1 MSDLQK
7 MDRIQ
12 EAISLLS
19 EVYYK
24 ATINHLRVF
33 LYIAARDGKVIET
46 RDLPGALGMTQTT
59 INRTMRSMADRSY
72 IHAEGFGLLKMH
84 INPTDE
90 RQRFVQLSDKGKRV
104 ARKMEEM
111 IYGETT

>member
-1 MSDLQK
+1 MSNLARLDK
-7 MDRIQ
+7 MQ
-12 EAISLLS
+12 EAVSLLS
-19 EVYYK
+19 DVYYK

-33 LYIAARDGKVIET
+33 LYIAARDGRVIET

-84 INPTDE
+84 INPADE
-90 RQRFVQLSDKGKRV
+90 RQRFVQLSDKGRRV
-104 ARKMEEM
+104 ARKIEEL
-111 IYGETT
+111 IYGDDT